1 MRMIYFVAFIILA
14 VTGLIAG
21 NFLKMG
27 TKTEEQPYKVVL
39 KRINLKLDIIRQ
51 LFLPR

>member
-1 MRMIYFVAFIILA
+1 MIYFVAFIILA

-39 KRINLKLDIIRQ
+39 KKDKFEIRYYPAN
-51 LFLPR
+51 FLN